1 MKLHVDFD
9 VIEFFNQF
17 EELTLQQN
25 VSERNRVKLKKE
37 SDRAHLNR
45 AIGKR

>member
-1 MKLHVDFD
+1 MRLHVDLN
-9 VIEFFNQF
+9 VIPLFNRL

-37 SDRAHLNR
+37 SDRAHLDR
-45 AIGKR
+45 AFGKR